1 MLRRRMPA
9 GQRTPISHRDL
20 ASLMAKATPFNR
32 PGWIFELK
40 YDGFRVLA
48 GRKDK
53 APLLMSRR
61 GNDLLPCYP
70 EMGGCL
76 LELPDMVM
84 DGELVVLDQHGRSD
98 FETLRRRLALRR
110 PTSVE
115 YAAKR
120 TPAAIFSFDLLELHG
135 KDVRALPLL
144 KRKALLKDE
153 LRGSERI
160 RYLDHIGESGHR
172 LFQAAEELGLE
183 GIVARHGGAPYR
195 RGRASG
201 WVKIKTAMGRAIDAE
216 RAKWNEDRS

>member
-1 MLRRRMPA
+1 MSA

-20 ASLMAKATPFNR
+20 AALTAKAAPFNR

-53 APLLMSRR
+53 EALLISRR

-70 EMGGCL
+70 EIGSCL
-76 LELPDMVM
+76 LELPEMVM
-84 DGELVVLDQHGRSD
+84 DGELVVLDAHGRSD

-120 TPAAIFSFDLLELHG
+120 TPAAIFAFDLLQIEG

-144 KRKALLKDE
+144 KRKQLLKDA
-153 LRGSERI
+153 LRASERV
-160 RYLDHIGESGHR
+160 RYLDHVGESGHR
-172 LFQAAEELGLE
+172 LFQIAEELGLE
-183 GIVARHGGAPYR
+183 GIVGKHGGAPYR
-195 RGRASG
+195 RGRSSG
-201 WVKIKTAMGRAIDAE
+201 WIKIKTSAGRHIDEA
-216 RAKWNEDRS
+216 RAKWHEERR